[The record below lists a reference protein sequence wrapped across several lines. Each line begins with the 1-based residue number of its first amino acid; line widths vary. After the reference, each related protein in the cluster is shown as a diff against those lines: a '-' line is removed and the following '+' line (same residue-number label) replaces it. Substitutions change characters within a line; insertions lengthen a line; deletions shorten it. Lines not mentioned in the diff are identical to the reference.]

1 VSGNTKL
8 STPKVGSAVE
18 VHFMDHV
25 EDGHKLLPCTVWG
38 RLIKVT
44 AKALVVRSWE
54 AKGVHNSKDW
64 AIARSTV
71 QDLWVLERG
80 GE

>member
-1 VSGNTKL
+1 MSVPYP
-8 STPKVGSAVE
+8 TPEIGSVLE
-18 VHFMDHV
+18 VRFMDHV

-44 AKALVVRSWE
+44 SKALVVRSWE
-54 AKGVHNSKDW
+54 ADGRHNSKDW

-71 QDLWVLERG
+71 RSLHVLVHG
-80 GE
+80 GES